1 MIRHAGGW
9 NMHSRSAEE
18 GFKEKRG
25 YFVHYRLN
33 EETLA
38 AWRDEINELLD
49 PENGV
54 GENMRGL

>member
-1 MIRHAGGW
+1 
-9 NMHSRSAEE
+9 MHSRSAEE

-54 GENMRGL
+54 GENMK